1 MMLDMN
7 WVKEF
12 IEMYDTCP
20 KAAGWLRAGEFA
32 SPQEAWNACERGD
45 WMLCLL
51 GQSRA
56 LNKNVAVKIAYR
68 ITKEVSG
75 GNAVWG
81 LLADPILREAV
92 ETAEK
97 WRVGD
102 ATLAELAAAGEAAGA
117 VAAALEASAAE
128 AEAESEVASEA
139 LALLVEK
146 AWTDTPTSPS
156 EEQARAEAWA
166 AADTAATLAAAKAA
180 TLSSEAWA
188 AGCAA
193 RTAESATHVTSAV
206 WVAGSAAEIG
216 AAGETAR
223 QEIADI
229 VRQEFPECPFPTGA
243 EIIHFAEVDES
254 RARE

>member
-7 WVKEF
+7 WVEEF

-32 SPQEAWNACERGD
+32 SPQEAWVDCGRGD

-51 GQSRA
+51 GQTGT
-56 LNKNVAVKIAYR
+56 LNNNTAVEISCR
-68 ITKEVSG
+68 IVRGVSG

-81 LLADPILREAV
+81 LLADPVSREAV
-92 ETAEK
+92 ETAES
-97 WRVGD
+97 WLAGV
-102 ATLAELAAAGEAAGA
+102 ATLAEVQAAGAAASEVAAALVEAAEAGEAA
-117 VAAALEASAAE
+117 
-128 AEAESEVASEA
+128 SEVAATA
-139 LALLVEK
+139 LALLVEQ
-146 AWTDTPTSPS
+146 AWTETWASPS
-156 EEQARAEAWA
+156 EERAWAVLWA